1 MKKSIHSLVGKIS
14 SVFCFLNLSLV
25 TVVIGIILIISTKV
39 MCDEVSN
46 YTGEILRHLSYQF
59 NNYLEYSQEKLMS
72 VYRTG
77 GFTGSFSSSAFT
89 PQEMLNLDRRLN
101 QTLQGTGLYDKLLSD
116 ILIIGKNGYIYNTQ
130 ERSNLKSGYI
140 FEEQNWYRKFISE
153 SSVSNT
159 HICLLSTHACDY
171 YSPYHGIKDDEVFS
185 MGMIIANKS
194 GEYVGSL
201 LADFDI
207 SEVEQLLKLGNYE
220 QNGDIYLLDTN
231 GNIVC
236 QSSTLNSSGTHLEIP
251 DDKKMNIYSSTSGCY
266 FATINKI
273 FSLISYQTTE
283 FGWKIVYVVPFRSL
297 MDHNEPLFRFAVFIF
312 GVFIG
317 INIVASKWAAM
328 SINKPVNRLKSNIQ
342 KVDFRDM
349 CLETETYDYD
359 ELNTIAQKFSTL
371 LQKLN
376 DLINKDYRAQIQINK
391 LRLYSLQ
398 SQLNPHFLM
407 NTLQL
412 LQTEIIC
419 GNVIK
424 ANSIVVSISR
434 LLHYS
439 LYNTSDEVPIADEI
453 GYVKRYLGLMSL
465 KYEDTLHV
473 EYDLDPNCDNYLTPK
488 MILQPVIENCFTHG
502 FSNSIDNASINISSK
517 LSETGI
523 TFQIKDN
530 GEGMTDIQLQNLT
543 REVQSIKN
551 DRSSI
556 GVSNVHQRIQL
567 IYGKSYGLSVISSK
581 GQGTTVI
588 ISIPLLKDSHDTSG
602 DRR

>member
-1 MKKSIHSLVGKIS
+1 MFIFIRIQIIIWEGCIIEIFMLGQFMKKSIHSLVGKIS

-236 QSSTLNSSGTHLEIP
+236 QSRP

-465 KYEDTLHV
+465 KYESEL
-473 EYDLDPNCDNYLTPK
+473 PK
-488 MILQPVIENCFTHG
+488 NIIL
-502 FSNSIDNASINISSK
+502 
-517 LSETGI
+517 
-523 TFQIKDN
+523 
-530 GEGMTDIQLQNLT
+530 
-543 REVQSIKN
+543 R
-551 DRSSI
+551 
-556 GVSNVHQRIQL
+556 
-567 IYGKSYGLSVISSK
+567 
-581 GQGTTVI
+581 
-588 ISIPLLKDSHDTSG
+588 
-602 DRR
+602 